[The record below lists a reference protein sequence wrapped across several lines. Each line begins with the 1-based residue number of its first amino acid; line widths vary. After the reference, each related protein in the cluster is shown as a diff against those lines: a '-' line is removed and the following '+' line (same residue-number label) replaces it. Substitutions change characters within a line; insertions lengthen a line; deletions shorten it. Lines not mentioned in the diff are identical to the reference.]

1 MRVNNAGFLSRVRTS
16 SALSTNKS
24 ACAVASAAAKI
35 PNMDFPFVNFVFFV
49 VKILSLCL
57 SSLYGWFVQTTPLS
71 LIIVSK
77 SS

>member
-24 ACAVASAAAKI
+24 AFAVASALAKI
-35 PNMDFPFVNFVFFV
+35 PNMEFFFVNFVFFV

-57 SSLYGWFVQTTPLS
+57 SSPYRWFLQTTPLFV
-71 LIIVSK
+71 IILSK